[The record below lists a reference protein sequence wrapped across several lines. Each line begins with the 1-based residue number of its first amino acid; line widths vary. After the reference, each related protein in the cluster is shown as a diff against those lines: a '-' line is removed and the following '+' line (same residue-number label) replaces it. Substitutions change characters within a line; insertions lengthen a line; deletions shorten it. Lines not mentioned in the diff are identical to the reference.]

1 LSSTKEIIGK
11 SHVTEETKS
20 ICQIQLLI
28 SLAAINEE
36 IERENGFGIGSEV
49 ARCNK
54 GKVWVGGY

>member
-1 LSSTKEIIGK
+1 
-11 SHVTEETKS
+11 
-20 ICQIQLLI
+20 LLI

-49 ARCNK
+49 ARCDK